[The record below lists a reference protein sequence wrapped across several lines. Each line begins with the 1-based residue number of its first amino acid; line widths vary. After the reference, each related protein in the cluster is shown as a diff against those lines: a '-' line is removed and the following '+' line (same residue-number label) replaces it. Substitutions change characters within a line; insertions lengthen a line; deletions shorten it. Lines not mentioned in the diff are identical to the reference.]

1 MADGGRNI
9 DNDTALPVNV
19 MDDDAEET
27 HVQPPFT
34 TPFSLPSHVISAA
47 GGRKDFSSSS
57 DIWKTE
63 RILTMRMSAS
73 KPRRRS
79 SSEDNAPISG
89 GARIGGVSFTPRRRS
104 SEEVTYDVERMLPVP
119 GANAAPLI
127 DPLDPQARFYR
138 FTAVSQYNRGPD
150 INFSHVG
157 PDAAPSARE
166 VLSNLDS
173 VTMLSEPPSGFS
185 AEDYAE
191 KLERPLPNPLRAL
204 GSALTMLE
212 FPRWTKQ
219 RGVPFNETYVDRN
232 DPEILSYSSN
242 RFQMDLTRDFSRF
255 FPSFPYVAKDHPN
268 RYFHDVAS
276 HLLTLHP
283 IWAMYGNETLARGWN
298 AFAQDRTGDRKPTAF
313 SREFLPGSEVDS
325 VSPMYISE
333 LERIKLP
340 ANSSISL
347 SWTVHHP
354 HHNVALFMG
363 PRGGN
368 VFALDIDVTN
378 RDAIGKIIE
387 IIEREVGLSPF
398 IRVGSYPKV
407 ALIYRMAPGE
417 SMRSRVATFTDP
429 DLGAIEI
436 QGVNKALTAYGIHH
450 RLKSCFQWI
459 GSATPAEHGPEYAP
473 TLSAADLD
481 HLLSVIEEEV
491 GEFASG
497 KSWNGEIREGAH
509 AVAGEGDWLIN
520 SDGIIVD
527 GRHKFVSRS
536 TFMTM
541 QKYAGN
547 VRVVNA
553 IDNAVERRIATD
565 ELIDMLTGIIAG
577 VMMTRIMMDSRWNE
591 TFLVNTIRGD
601 VANMVRSGHERGKF
615 PEYETAVPLS
625 FDGEPEQQVASTPSR
640 GRLAPSVADRPV
652 ESVAEKARTEIVPL
666 ASDVLDVSMSGI
678 PQESTRSR
686 MRASGFTGS
695 LITRGAKV
703 GFLAGASDRAVRRWL
718 ADKAAISAG
727 RMASHDLE
735 RVEQEAFDL
744 LEQERRKWLPDEDG
758 NRCRDAL
765 SRIAATILPAR
776 LLQND
781 RVSVQRG
788 SSPIPMPKPS
798 QSSQIAGRMAEVIAS
813 VSDEIYAD
821 TPLDENRPVMLI
833 DAPTGAGKTSRMIEE
848 IVRDPRT
855 VEEMLYLNDKG
866 EPTLG
871 RRPVVIAMPT
881 YDNIQ
886 EAVSR
891 ARLCGINP
899 YLDDEAFLD
908 EVERLEI
915 MGRGDARTKLAELRD
930 VASRTRRDPSLTPLD
945 IQVYSGRERAGCPYV
960 SAISTLGEAGQ
971 GGDRM
976 CRAEKIGRDG
986 KPVRGEDGKPVMTL
1000 CPRYG
1005 ECAYIRQKSS
1015 VTTAHVV
1022 FIPHAFLG
1030 EGRLPEALKHA
1041 RVLIVDEQIHPQ
1053 YLHRAFLKFEDF
1065 VISPEVFRYWQI
1077 SEDMEPERRERYEA
1091 HNEKMV
1097 DYRSILAVRQ
1107 WLISRV
1113 FQALRDKKDP
1123 ARALM
1128 TLREGFDRDGWR
1140 QDEMEGSVPGIDEEN
1155 EDYKARLRDPFCCDE
1170 RYVQPLSEIH
1180 VDEWGVQYSCDDLP
1194 LSAMECGTV
1203 DVAGAFALI
1212 DELAR
1217 YLARQ
1222 DTRITPA
1229 TDREA
1234 GPVIP
1239 EAVQSKLDQPG
1250 VRNARAER
1258 RMWLAISE
1266 RITGLMRQDQIDKN
1280 PTPDQA
1286 RYEAALARFE
1296 QMLDDDPSMAPLIA
1310 AARRQET
1317 ARNLGIGR
1325 RLHDRDARF
1334 QYVVKQDATQ
1344 GHSATSEVLRFS
1356 WRDTAGWERTPV
1368 VLLDASA
1375 STRVIGKIFMDRE
1388 IRVHQVVEDVGASL
1402 NMHLVAVTGVSGLT
1416 FSNASLIGGSGV
1428 AGQVNAAINL
1438 STIRD
1443 AIATI
1448 CGTHANTRVVLG
1460 AVKKVRE
1467 GVMTGWAGRPATLDS
1482 CHFGAIRGIDAYK
1495 AHGASI
1501 CLGRMELSVEEIDAL
1516 AACLSWD
1523 DEEYEPPFN
1532 LHGNGTTDG
1541 NPSHQLFQPDASRTV
1556 RMRDGGV
1563 ATFQTP
1569 TIPGAWGAIIQKQAR
1584 DEEINQ
1590 FIGRLRPVYRSDDR
1604 RPTCYIMS
1612 NTFPDHLIL
1621 DDVVSIYDIAGAVPA
1636 ENEKTGN
1643 FPLVAPEMAIGD
1655 FEMAYR
1661 DRAVMAGILQ
1671 DCAWSDPSGCFLAPQ
1686 AILES
1691 SQSAL
1696 FPGVTDNRDNLYRL
1710 LMDYGFQSIGP
1721 WMRDGS
1727 GEECFGVPL
1736 DQRPMM
1742 ADGWVGMAYDTD
1754 SGQEGI
1760 WTPSAIWPDVSVAT
1774 EALNERVRIM
1784 GGTGNR
1790 VMMRPKADKC
1800 HRKVMD
1806 SLDHLIRSGYEY
1818 RVAVNRHALTADEEI
1833 AAQAMADAARR
1844 PMRRI
1849 FQDALDLLTK
1859 VPFGQIVGGR
1869 TIQAPAF
1876 RPVRSG
1882 RDAWRM
1888 MPAIVDILDSGNT
1901 KTSTRGQELRD
1912 IALARPLTS
1921 RQISA
1926 LLSLWH
1932 VSARGSEDYDELPIT
1947 SMIRMIQ
1954 ARISKSRMEESD
1966 AIEVDQDQFV
1976 PTEEER
1982 QAQAIATE
1990 ASERAFEGI
1999 QETGDR
2005 LAADDVQTVEERK
2018 DVTRQSASGPI
2029 GDIAPRSVRWSPS
2042 VYRPAINLIRR
2053 TPPRQKDKA
2062 ESDAGMISAT

>member
-1 MADGGRNI
+1 MNNGGRNI
-9 DNDTALPVNV
+9 GRDTALPVNV
-19 MDDDAEET
+19 MDDEVEEG
-27 HVQPPFT
+27 HIQPPFT
-34 TPFSLPSHVISAA
+34 TAFSLPSHVISAP
-47 GGRKDFSSSS
+47 GGRKDFGPSSSLW
-57 DIWKTE
+57 DNE
-63 RILTMRMSAS
+63 RPLDAVSEPTHS
-73 KPRRRS
+73 KRRVAA
-79 SSEDNAPISG
+79 DMQAPAEM
-89 GARIGGVSFTPRRRS
+89 GARIGGVSVTPRKRCE
-104 SEEVTYDVERMLPVP
+104 EEVTYDVERMLPVP
-119 GANAAPLI
+119 GANAAPLT
-127 DPLDPQARFYR
+127 DSLDPSARFYR
-138 FTAVSQYNRGPD
+138 FTAVSQYNRGQD

-157 PDAAPSARE
+157 PGEAPDSRE
-166 VLSNLDS
+166 VLANLDR
-173 VTMLSEPPSGFS
+173 VTMLADLPDGFS
-185 AEDYAE
+185 AEEYAE

-204 GSALTMLE
+204 GSALTMAE
-212 FPRWTKQ
+212 FPRWSKR

-232 DPEILSYSSN
+232 DPEIASYSNN
-242 RFQMDLTRDFSRF
+242 RFKMDLTRDFGRF

-268 RYFHDVAS
+268 RYFNDVAS
-276 HLLTLHP
+276 HLRTLHP
-283 IWAMYGNETLARGWN
+283 IWAMYGNDTLARGWN

-313 SREFLPGSEVDS
+313 SREFLPGSDIDGI
-325 VSPMYISE
+325 SPMFISE

-368 VFALDIDVTN
+368 VFALDIDVTD
-378 RDAIGKIIE
+378 RAAIEKIVG

-398 IRVGSYPKV
+398 IRVGSYPKI

-417 SMRSRVATFTDP
+417 VMRSRVATFTDP

-491 GEFASG
+491 GEFAGG
-497 KSWNGEIREGAH
+497 KSWNGEIRDGVH
-509 AVAGEGDWLIN
+509 TVAGEGDWVIN
-520 SDGIIVD
+520 AEGLIVD

-541 QKYAGN
+541 QQYAGN
-547 VRVVNA
+547 VRVVNMIEDA
-553 IDNAVERRIATD
+553 AERRAATD
-565 ELIDMLTGIIAG
+565 DLADALTGIIAG
-577 VMMTRIMMDSRWNE
+577 ATMPRIVCDSRWSE
-591 TFLVNTIRGD
+591 TFLVNT
-601 VANMVRSGHERGKF
+601 VRSDVLNMIRTGHEREKF
-615 PEYETAVPLS
+615 AEYDTAEPIPL
-625 FDGEPEQQVASTPSR
+625 DGEIVASVARLPSR
-640 GRLAPSVADRPV
+640 GRLSPSVADRAV

-666 ASDVLDVSMSGI
+666 ASDVLDVSMADA
-678 PQESTRSR
+678 PQPSARQR
-686 MRASGFTGS
+686 MRASGFSGS
-695 LITRGAKV
+695 LITRGGKV
-703 GFLAGASDRAVRRWL
+703 GLLAGASERAVRRWL
-718 ADKAAISAG
+718 IDKAAISSG
-727 RMASHDLE
+727 RMAVHDLE
-735 RVEQEAFDL
+735 RIEQEAFDL
-744 LEQERRKWLPDEDG
+744 LEQERQKWLPDDDG
-758 NRCRDAL
+758 NRCRDAV

-781 RVSVQRG
+781 RVVVSRG
-788 SSPIPMPKPS
+788 FSPIPMPKPS
-798 QSSQIAGRMAEVIAS
+798 QSGEIAGRMAEVISS
-813 VSDEIYAD
+813 VSDEIYARI
-821 TPLDENRPVMLI
+821 PLDANRPVLLI

-855 VEEMLYLNDKG
+855 VEDMLYLNDKD

-881 YDNIQ
+881 YDNIK

-899 YLDDEAFLD
+899 YLDDDAFLD

-915 MGRGDARTKLAELRD
+915 MGRGDARTKLAELRE
-930 VASRTRRDPSLTPLD
+930 VASRTRRDTSLAPLD

-976 CRAEKIGRDG
+976 CKAEKIGRDG
-986 KPVRGEDGKPVMTL
+986 KPVRDDEGKPVMTL
-1000 CPRYG
+1000 CPRYT

-1015 VTTAHVV
+1015 VSTAHVV

-1065 VISPEVFRYWQI
+1065 VISPEIFRYWQI
-1077 SEDMEPERRERYEA
+1077 LEDMEPEKRERYEA
-1091 HNEKMV
+1091 HNAKMV
-1097 DYRSILAVRQ
+1097 DYRSMLAVRN

-1113 FQALRDKKDP
+1113 FQALRAKKDP

-1128 TLREGFDRDGWR
+1128 GLREGFDREGWR
-1140 QDEMEGSVPGIDEEN
+1140 QDEIDGSVPGIDEDDEG
-1155 EDYKARLRDPFCCDE
+1155 YKARSRDRFCCDE
-1170 RYVQPLSEIH
+1170 RYVQPLAEIS
-1180 VDEWGVQYSCDDLP
+1180 VDEWGVQYFHGDLP
-1194 LSAMECGTV
+1194 QSAMECGTV

-1239 EAVQSKLDQPG
+1239 EAVQNKLDQPG

-1258 RMWLAISE
+1258 RMWQALSE
-1266 RITGLMRQDQIDKN
+1266 RITALARQDQIDNN

-1286 RYEAALARFE
+1286 RYEVALARFE
-1296 QMLDDDPSMAPLIA
+1296 QMLDDDPSLAPMIA
-1310 AARRQET
+1310 AARRQEA
-1317 ARNLGIGR
+1317 ARNLGFGR
-1325 RLHDRDARF
+1325 RLHERDARF
-1334 QYVVKQDATQ
+1334 QYVVKQDSTRGQIVTVEA
-1344 GHSATSEVLRFS
+1344 LRFS

-1388 IRVHQVVEDVGASL
+1388 IRVHRVVEDVGASL

-1416 FSNASLIGGSGV
+1416 FSNASLIGGRGI

-1438 STIRD
+1438 ATIRD
-1443 AIATI
+1443 GIATI
-1448 CGTHANTRVVLG
+1448 CSTHANTRVVMG

-1467 GVMTGWAGRPATLDS
+1467 AVMTGWAGRPASLDS

-1501 CLGRMELSVEEIDAL
+1501 CLGRMELAVEEIDAL

-1523 DEEYEPPFN
+1523 DDTYEAPFN

-1541 NPSHQLFQPDASRTV
+1541 NPSHQLFQPDSSRVV
-1556 RMRDGGV
+1556 RLRDGGT

-1569 TIPGAWGAIIQKQAR
+1569 TIPGVWGAIIQKQAR

-1612 NTFPDHLIL
+1612 NTFPEHLIL

-1636 ENEKTGN
+1636 EHDRPGN
-1643 FPLVAPEMAIGD
+1643 FPLAAPEIAIGD
-1655 FEMAYR
+1655 FDTAYR
-1661 DRAVMAGILQ
+1661 DRSVMAGILQ

-1691 SQSAL
+1691 GMSSL
-1696 FPGVTDNRDNLYRL
+1696 VPGVTDNRDNLYRL
-1710 LMDYGFQSIGP
+1710 LLDYGFQSIGP
-1721 WMRDGS
+1721 WMRDGT
-1727 GEECFGVPL
+1727 GEERFGVPL

-1742 ADGWVGMAYDTD
+1742 ADGWVGMAYQ
-1754 SGQEGI
+1754 SGNGQEGI
-1760 WTPSAIWPDVSVAT
+1760 WTPSVIWPNVEVAI
-1774 EALNERVRIM
+1774 EALYERVRLL
-1784 GGTGNR
+1784 GGTEGK
-1790 VMMRPKADKC
+1790 VMLRPKSDGC
-1800 HRKVMD
+1800 HRKMMD

-1818 RVAVNRHALTADEEI
+1818 RAAVNRHTLTAAEEI
-1833 AAQAMADAARR
+1833 AIQATADAARR
-1844 PMRRI
+1844 PMRRM
-1849 FQDALDLLTK
+1849 FADALNLLTR
-1859 VPFGQIVGGR
+1859 VQFGQIVGGR
-1869 TIQAPAF
+1869 TIQSPAF
-1876 RPVRSG
+1876 RPVRNG
-1882 RDAWRM
+1882 HDAWRM
-1888 MPAIVDILDSGNT
+1888 MPAIVDILDSADVS
-1901 KTSTRGQELRD
+1901 TSTRGQELRD
-1912 IALARPLTS
+1912 LALARPLTT
-1921 RQISA
+1921 RQIA
-1926 LLSLWH
+1926 AMLSLWH
-1932 VSARGSEDYDELPIT
+1932 VTSRGSEAHDELPIT
-1947 SMIRMIQ
+1947 GLTRMIQ
-1954 ARISKSRMEESD
+1954 ARISKSQLEESD
-1966 AIEVDQDQFV
+1966 SVEADVFV

-1982 QAQAIATE
+1982 LAQQAVTNNENVRASE
-1990 ASERAFEGI
+1990 PASER
-1999 QETGDR
+1999 
-2005 LAADDVQTVEERK
+2005 LVADDVQPPEVRS
-2018 DVTRQSASGPI
+2018 DVTRESASGPI
-2029 GDIAPRSVRWSPS
+2029 GDIAFRRVRWGRG
-2042 VYRPAINLIRR
+2042 VYRPAINLVRR
-2053 TPPRQKDKA
+2053 TPPRQNEMA
-2062 ESDAGMISAT
+2062 ESTAGIASAT